1 MQECLRRRRRCLGRR
16 RRCLGRT
23 NRSWLRDVIVI
34 RVGDRNNLSTQTA
47 AAARPDRQRLQ
58 LQPHQVSPHHRIG
71 QVCLCVCG
79 CAWTNEPLDQQ
90 MCRYTDVQSCLQFRH
105 LNTPTSTHTD
115 WPMRTRNREAEVEG
129 GRHRCRRSRSRGSC
143 RCGSACCCKDARTRP
158 SGIGHRY
165 SVACYPREST
175 FIDQ

>member
-90 MCRYTDVQSCLQFRH
+90 MCRYTDVQSCLQFRSGSIVN
-105 LNTPTSTHTD
+105 LNTVICHS
-115 WPMRTRNREAEVEG
+115 AEGSVEG
-129 GRHRCRRSRSRGSC
+129 CV
-143 RCGSACCCKDARTRP
+143 GSARARGPT
-158 SGIGHRY
+158 HRRD
-165 SVACYPREST
+165 VWGRRRRLCAQ
-175 FIDQ
+175 I